1 MKAKDTWSAVLEGQ
15 GTRAALPLSE
25 NSRDC
30 SRQVRGLLA
39 ENMEAEKQ
47 RNDVIVV
54 PNECLCGDESFCVA
68 ARCAGCTEQS
78 RRLVGSVFPAN

>member
-15 GTRAALPLSE
+15 GTRATLPLFA

-54 PNECLCGDESFCVA
+54 PSVCLHGDESFCVA
-68 ARCAGCTEQS
+68 ARCSGCTEQS
-78 RRLVGSVFPAN
+78 